1 VGWLLA
7 VLARVAVTVALTPF
21 RSSLGLAGALLC
33 VLLAVV
39 ASAVDGGIS
48 SAAATAITGFLAAD
62 FFFTVPYYSL
72 RIDRAIDVVGL
83 IVFATV
89 AVTTGLLV
97 DILTRPKPTALPARP
112 PKPWRWA
119 RHPARDGRHPAAHRR
134 PRRRGRVQAGRPGLR
149 DNSGSGRP
157 PARRTRR
164 GAVPG
169 RAHRRRDPGPGRQQA
184 HRAGRAPAPRVRH

>member
-97 DILTRPKPTALPARP
+97 DILTRRGIQSAHSQAEADGLARP
-112 PKPWRWA
+112 A
-119 RHPARDGRHPAAHRR
+119 AEAVALGPA
-134 PRRRGRVQAGRPGLR
+134 
-149 DNSGSGRP
+149 
-157 PARRTRR
+157 
-164 GAVPG
+164 
-169 RAHRRRDPGPGRQQA
+169 PGPRW
-184 HRAGRAPAPRVRH
+184 PAPCGAPST